1 MKINALYKGNF
12 TMIGVYNRKFNTIPA
27 LVVVD
32 GNKQNE
38 SLPVVLYH
46 HGFTSAK
53 EHNLP
58 IAYLLAEKGFRVVLS
73 DSEYHGEREIE
84 ISSLKK
90 QISFWDIVMQNVYET
105 KEIHDVLQKENLVL
119 DDRFGIAGTSMGGI
133 TTAATLTQ
141 YPWIKV
147 AVVLMGSP
155 KITTYAKTLV
165 NSFKRMGNLPVT
177 VETINDLYESL
188 EQYDLSEQMEKLN
201 NRPLLFWHGEDDS
214 VVPFDHSFTFYE
226 KAQEHY
232 QNKNDIQFLNQPNQG
247 HKVSRYAILETVKWF
262 DKYL

>member
-1 MKINALYKGNF
+1 
-12 TMIGVYNRKFNTIPA
+12 MIGVYNRKFNTIPA
-27 LVVVD
+27 LVIVD
-32 GNKQNE
+32 GNKENAP
-38 SLPVVLYH
+38 LPVVIYH

-58 IAYLLAEKGFRVVLS
+58 IAYLLAEKGFRVVLP

-90 QISFWDIVMQNVYET
+90 QISFWNIVMQNVKET
-105 KEIHDVLQKENLVL
+105 KEIYDVLQAENLLL

-133 TTAATLTQ
+133 TTAAALTQ

-147 AVVLMGSP
+147 AAVLMGSP

-165 NSFKRMGNLPVT
+165 SSFKRMGNLPVSDG
-177 VETINDLYESL
+177 EINDIYESL
-188 EQYDLSEQMEKLN
+188 KKYDLSEQMEKLN
-201 NRPLLFWHGEDDS
+201 DRPLLFWHGEDDA

-226 KAQEHY
+226 KARERY
-232 QNKNDIQFLNQPNQG
+232 QNKADIQFLNQSNQG
-247 HKVSRYAILETVKWF
+247 HKVGRYAIIETVKWF
-262 DKYL
+262 DTYL

>member
-1 MKINALYKGNF
+1 
-12 TMIGVYNRKFNTIPA
+12 MIGVSNRKFNKIPA
-27 LVVVD
+27 LVIVEAS
-32 GNKQNE
+32 KENE

-58 IAYLLAEKGFRVVLS
+58 LAYLLAEKGFRVVLP

-84 ISSLKK
+84 ISAIKK
-90 QISFWDIVMQNVYET
+90 QISFWDIVMQNVHET
-105 KEIHDVLQKENLVL
+105 KEIYDVLQNEKLLL

-133 TTAATLTQ
+133 TTSATLTQ

-147 AVVLMGSP
+147 AAVLMGSP

-165 NSFKRMGNLPVT
+165 SSFKRMGDLPVT
-177 VETINDLYESL
+177 DEMINYLFESL
-188 EQYDLSEQMEKLN
+188 KQYDLSEQMDKLN

-214 VVPFDHSFTFYE
+214 VVPFDHSFTFHE
-226 KAQEHY
+226 KARELY
-232 QNKNDIQFLNQPNQG
+232 QNKDDIQFLNQPNQG

-262 DKYL
+262 DKHL